1 LREKPE
7 TEKKDTTMADIGS
20 SCCFSCTWQAP
31 SEQSCH
37 AVPRAAEPQPAT
49 NRMSGEV
56 VHQLIPGP
64 TAAGHLID
72 ATLMHCTL
80 GALVLY
86 LIQSIAAP

>member
-1 LREKPE
+1 
-7 TEKKDTTMADIGS
+7 MANFGS

-31 SEQSCH
+31 LEQSCH

-49 NRMSGEV
+49 NTVSSRV

-64 TAAGHLID
+64 TEANHLID

>member
-1 LREKPE
+1 
-7 TEKKDTTMADIGS
+7 MANFGS

-49 NRMSGEV
+49 NRVSGEV

-72 ATLMHCTL
+72 AALMQRTL

-86 LIQSIAAP
+86 LIQSIAAR